1 MTTSSLS
8 WPAVSWD
15 WGHMSTCQHEKVFL
29 DGTNEISLHDIS
41 SHNIVNIIMIICNLY
56 LEKCTTN
63 LTLLIPGK
71 DLYGSKISIQ
81 LYKIIAY
88 SGRA

>member
-1 MTTSSLS
+1 
-8 WPAVSWD
+8 
-15 WGHMSTCQHEKVFL
+15 MSTCQHEKAFL
-29 DGTNEISLHDIS
+29 DGANEISLIDVS
-41 SHNIVNIIMIICNLY
+41 SHIIVNIIMIIDNLY

-63 LTLLIPGK
+63 LTLLFSAE

-81 LYKIIAY
+81 LYGIIAY